1 MHYLVDIY
9 CITTCTCNDRG
20 NWKAACVHMR
30 IGLNINQPKQS
41 KNPKY
46 PPLSQLR
53 AQLVQQNTQSY
64 MATILY
70 NNCGIQEK
78 PKMSLY
84 FSGSRAGFWI
94 SYVNS
99 QPSWSKA
106 PCRNWISLRS
116 PVSGLEAMLWLRGG
130 AASRPKLFVNTLKL
144 RNRP

>member
-1 MHYLVDIY
+1 MINSDLKIQPRIFHHFIKNPWFSAQWETVLDKIWDPDLFVHCLVDIY
-9 CITTCTCNDRG
+9 CITTCTRNDRE

-30 IGLNINQPKQS
+30 IGLNTNQPKQS

-84 FSGSRAGFWI
+84 FSGSRAFWM

-99 QPSWSKA
+99 IGK
-106 PCRNWISLRS
+106 
-116 PVSGLEAMLWLRGG
+116 
-130 AASRPKLFVNTLKL
+130 
-144 RNRP
+144 